1 MKMSDEERA
10 IIAKSRIKWK
20 NKMTKGSV
28 WMDELFKENS
38 GKFYFYDRRGNELH
52 QMDVKVQR
60 LRGGFTTRSDAQRKG
75 EFPMSIQ
82 EFNNGVVTRAYRQW
96 PYSKVWIDGTAGGCC
111 ALALY
116 YLNPE
121 VSKDMVDDLLQSS
134 HEQLHIHGSA
144 LPKIA
149 VTNGTYR
156 IIRDMNER
164 LQHSFLRR
172 IYPTK
177 TQPLMFSNV
186 NTLFGD
192 SKDTGKFLVEICEKK
207 RSIHNNV
214 SHFVSLDTHAM
225 EIYDPICEKGA
236 IVMYRNSSDHCI
248 FLEMLERNPED
259 CWIMNIWR
267 LENNVHSS
275 GIKRDSSN
283 GPSMDLP
290 EIKKKKRYGKKRIQS
305 ARNNND

>member
-1 MKMSDEERA
+1 MSDEERA

-134 HEQLHIHGSA
+134 HEQLEIHA
-144 LPKIA
+144 LSKIA
-149 VTNGTYR
+149 VTNGTCK
-156 IIRDMNER
+156 IIQDMNER
-164 LQHSFLRR
+164 LKHSFLRR

-177 TQPLMFSNV
+177 AQPLMISNV

-192 SKDTGKFLVEICEKK
+192 SKDTGKFLVEICEKE
-207 RSIHNNV
+207 RSLHNNV
-214 SHFVSLDTHAM
+214 SHFVSLDTQLM
-225 EIYDPICEKGA
+225 EIYDPMCDEGA
-236 IVMYRNSSDHCI
+236 IVMYRNSNDHCI
-248 FLEMLERNPED
+248 FLEMLERNPKD
-259 CWIMNIWR
+259 CWITNIWR
-267 LENNVHSS
+267 LENKVHSS
-275 GIKRDSSN
+275 GMKRDSCN
-283 GPSMDLP
+283 GPTMDLP
-290 EIKKKKRYGKKRIQS
+290 EKKKKKRYGKKRIQS
-305 ARNNND
+305 SKNKNE